1 MGAHV
6 PGSPEG
12 SGRNGE
18 TMRQLVYILTDTQS
32 HIIRGNRMRSQAEK
46 RRRVAYDDRWF
57 YKQEGMLPA
66 VLFPQ
71 IMRYNSRQVYRNLR
85 DQIWNT

>member
-1 MGAHV
+1 MMKKISDFLGIEYTE
-6 PGSPEG
+6 SML
-12 SGRNGE
+12 
-18 TMRQLVYILTDTQS
+18 TLTDTQS
-32 HIIRGNRMRSQAEK
+32 HVIHGNRMRSQAEK

-57 YKQEGMLPA
+57 YKQEWMLPA

-71 IMRYNSRQVYRNLR
+71 IMRYNSREVYRNIR